1 MEGVAHSVSIDECMR
16 ISASGIESVDAF
28 SATQIVLSYSGG
40 RIIVAGSGLKIENFS
55 KGSGAFSA
63 AGTITGVKYAARAV
77 KIVRRLFR

>member
-1 MEGVAHSVSIDECMR
+1 MEGVAHSVSIDECKR

-28 SATQIVLSYSGG
+28 SATQIV
-40 RIIVAGSGLKIENFS
+40 LKIENFS